1 MAAALTQSIFNLVGT
16 KPPASEEKCPREHED
31 EMVEVELEEDDIAN
45 DMLGRSQMRRSTW

>member
-1 MAAALTQSIFNLVGT
+1 LVRT
-16 KPPASEEKCPREHED
+16 KPPASEEKCPREHKD